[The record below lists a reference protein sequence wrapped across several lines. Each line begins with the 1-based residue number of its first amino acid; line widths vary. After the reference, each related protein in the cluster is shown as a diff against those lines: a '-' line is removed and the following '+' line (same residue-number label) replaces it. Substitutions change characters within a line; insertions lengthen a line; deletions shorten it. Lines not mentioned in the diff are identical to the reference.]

1 MNQNIIE
8 KFTDL
13 LGKEKVKV
21 NEPMNRHTTFRIGF
35 YCLLHRRNCRR
46 LLRYAVMKNCHILFW
61 EMEAIFW

>member
-21 NEPMNRHTTFRIGF
+21 NEPMNRHWWSG
-35 YCLLHRRNCRR
+35 R
-46 LLRYAVMKNCHILFW
+46 LFFIAFFTGGIAGDY
-61 EMEAIFW
+61 

>member
-21 NEPMNRHTTFRIGF
+21 NEPMNRHTTFRIGGPADCF
-35 YCLLHRRNCRR
+35 LLP
-46 LLRYAVMKNCHILFW
+46 
-61 EMEAIFW
+61 